1 MQTSGM
7 CPQFSDGV
15 RKTMVGAAP
24 PKPAKKSAPA
34 PVAPKVSAHRAG
46 GHAKHARRGK

>member
-15 RKTMVGAAP
+15 KKAVQKPVRVAVT
-24 PKPAKKSAPA
+24 PKAPA
-34 PVAPKVSAHRAG
+34 PTANTHRAG
-46 GHAKHARRGK
+46 GHAKHAKGAR